1 MQAILCSPKRIVCL
15 LLAAVSLLATESP
28 ALAHVAKGV
37 QGGFESGFIHP
48 VLGLDHL
55 LAMLAV
61 GIWGAQMGGRAVW
74 TLPVTFPMIMAL
86 GGLWGMTGFDLPH
99 VEIGIAISVLVLGLA
114 IAAAWRA
121 PEALALLIIAAFA
134 VFHGFAHGQEL
145 PNAVD
150 PASYA
155 VGFVVATGAIHIVGI
170 AIGLFVKGLADGIVA
185 RAIGA
190 AIAAAGIYFLAA

>member
-1 MQAILCSPKRIVCL
+1 MRTPTCSLKVVSRL
-15 LLAAVSLLATESP
+15 ALAAAPLTLMASP
-28 ALAHVAKGV
+28 AWAHVAKGI

-86 GGLWGMTGFDLPH
+86 GGLIGMSGFELPH
-99 VEIGIAISVLVLGLA
+99 VETGIGLSVLVLGLA

-121 PEALALLIIAAFA
+121 PEVIALPIVAAFA
-134 VFHGFAHGQEL
+134 IFHGFAHGQEL

-155 VGFVVATGAIHIVGI
+155 VGFVVATGAIHVVGI
-170 AIGLFVKGLADGIVA
+170 AIGLFVKSMANGLIA
-185 RAIGA
+185 RAAGA
-190 AIAAAGIYFLAA
+190 AIAAAGVYFLTA